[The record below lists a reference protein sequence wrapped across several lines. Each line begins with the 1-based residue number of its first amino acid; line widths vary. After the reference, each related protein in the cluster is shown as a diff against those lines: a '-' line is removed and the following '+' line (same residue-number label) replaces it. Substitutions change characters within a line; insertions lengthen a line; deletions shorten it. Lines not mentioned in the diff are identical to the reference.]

1 MVEQLTLKY
10 QTMKKTYCILRN
22 CPRLTT
28 YRKRVGDRIFE
39 VAECNQHMPDEAV
52 YWEEVGNVERER
64 CKELRAAMKNMRKEA
79 SND

>member
-1 MVEQLTLKY
+1 
-10 QTMKKTYCILRN
+10 MKKIHCIVLN

-28 YRKRVGDRIFE
+28 YRKRVGNRIFE

-64 CKELRAAMKNMRKEA
+64 CKELRAAMKNMRKEE
-79 SND
+79 DYDE